1 MKRAAFLDRDGVI
14 NVDHGYVH
22 RWEDFEFMPDAL
34 QGMRRLQDAGFKLI
48 VVTNQSGIAR
58 GYYSEAQ
65 YQALTSRWVKA
76 AAELAGVNISA
87 VYHCPHHPDGSLPE
101 LRLAC
106 GCRKP
111 QPGMILKAQ
120 LEHAL
125 DLPSSVLLGDA
136 LTDLQAAKA
145 AGVGRSVLVNKGT
158 ATAAALPFLRAVEQ
172 ILEAA

>member
-34 QGMRRLQDAGFKLI
+34 QGMRRLQDAGFMLI

-65 YQALTSRWVKA
+65 YQALTELWVKA
-76 AAELAGVNISA
+76 AADLAGVNVSA
-87 VYHCPHHPDGSLPE
+87 VYHCPHHPEGLVPE

-106 GCRKP
+106 ACRKP

-120 LEHAL
+120 REHGL
-125 DLPSSVLLGDA
+125 DLSASVLFGDA
-136 LTDLQAAKA
+136 LTDLQAAEA
-145 AGVGRSVLVNKGT
+145 AGVGSSVWVNVDEPDS
-158 ATAAALPFLRAVEQ
+158 AAVPFLRAVEQ
-172 ILEAA
+172 IVINF